1 MDRPL
6 IIPVLDNSN
15 RIIKLINSEKL
26 FDTLITQKITKNLH
40 FRKPHILVVGG
51 AGYIGSVLTA
61 KLLKKIT
68 KLK

>member
-26 FDTLITQKITKNLH
+26 FDTLITQKLQKIFILEN
-40 FRKPHILVVGG
+40 HIF
-51 AGYIGSVLTA
+51 
-61 KLLKKIT
+61 
-68 KLK
+68 